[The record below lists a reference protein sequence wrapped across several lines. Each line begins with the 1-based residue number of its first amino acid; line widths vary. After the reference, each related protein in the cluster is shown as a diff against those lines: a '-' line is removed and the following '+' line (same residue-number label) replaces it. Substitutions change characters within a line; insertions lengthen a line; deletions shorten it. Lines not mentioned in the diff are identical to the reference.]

1 MSKHE
6 SILEST
12 KEALSIPT
20 EIKDFDAILVDHI
33 NSTFAYFNEL
43 GLGPDEGYEISGS
56 EETWDEYIGSPLYN
70 DVRSLMMLKIR
81 LLFDPPGI
89 GAVINSLNSKID
101 EYEWR
106 LYNKQEVMGWI
117 PAK

>member
-1 MSKHE
+1 MSKYE

-12 KEALSIPT
+12 KESLSIPT
-20 EIKDFDAILVDHI
+20 EIKDFDAILIDHI
-33 NSTFAYFNEL
+33 NSTFSYLNEL
-43 GLGPDEGYEISGS
+43 GLGPDEGYEIAGS
-56 EETWDEYIGSPLYN
+56 ENTWDEYIGSPLYN

-106 LYNKQEVMGWI
+106 LCNKQEVMGWI
-117 PAK
+117 PA